1 MWSSSTTS
9 PRSLSPRTGRRAAT
23 DRGPHVGLRRV
34 DVRALDDS
42 ALTVHFG
49 RTRHPATDLPSAG
62 QEAPP
67 RHANRTVSAA
77 VGRNR
82 PRTRHCRHGLDARQA
97 VLQSR
102 GLGRAVVFR
111 FVGIRARVRLGRW
124 LPPRMPID
132 QHLLVLFTL
141 ATVVAMVT
149 PGPDMLFVLGCGMRG
164 GPRAG
169 LLATAGVAT
178 SEAIHVI
185 VAAAGLAALF
195 AAVPVAFTVVRT
207 LGAAYLVY
215 LGVQAIR
222 HRGRTAVGEPV
233 AGGMSGRR
241 AYLTGM
247 ATNLLNPKMVTF
259 TIAFLPQFVDPD
271 LGQVWLQFAILGAIL
286 IALEFL
292 VDGAVG
298 VLAGRIGGWLRRRHA
313 ARRRIDVATGGVFI
327 GLGVRLAVER

>member
-1 MWSSSTTS
+1 
-9 PRSLSPRTGRRAAT
+9 
-23 DRGPHVGLRRV
+23 
-34 DVRALDDS
+34 
-42 ALTVHFG
+42 
-49 RTRHPATDLPSAG
+49 
-62 QEAPP
+62 
-67 RHANRTVSAA
+67 
-77 VGRNR
+77 
-82 PRTRHCRHGLDARQA
+82 
-97 VLQSR
+97 
-102 GLGRAVVFR
+102 
-111 FVGIRARVRLGRW
+111 
-124 LPPRMPID
+124 MPID

-141 ATVVAMVT
+141 TTVVAMVT

-178 SEAIHVI
+178 SEAVHVI

-207 LGAAYLVY
+207 IGAAYLVY

-222 HRGRTAVGEPV
+222 HRGRTVVGEPV

-241 AYLTGM
+241 AFLTGM

-259 TIAFLPQFVDPD
+259 TIAFLPQFINPD
-271 LGQVWLQFAILGAIL
+271 LGRVWLQFAILGAIL
-286 IALEFL
+286 IALEFV

>member
-1 MWSSSTTS
+1 
-9 PRSLSPRTGRRAAT
+9 
-23 DRGPHVGLRRV
+23 
-34 DVRALDDS
+34 
-42 ALTVHFG
+42 
-49 RTRHPATDLPSAG
+49 
-62 QEAPP
+62 
-67 RHANRTVSAA
+67 
-77 VGRNR
+77 
-82 PRTRHCRHGLDARQA
+82 
-97 VLQSR
+97 
-102 GLGRAVVFR
+102 
-111 FVGIRARVRLGRW
+111 
-124 LPPRMPID
+124 MPID

-141 ATVVAMVT
+141 TTVVAMIT

-178 SEAIHVI
+178 SEAVHVV

-207 LGAAYLVY
+207 VGAAYLVY

-222 HRGRTAVGEPV
+222 HRGSTVV
-233 AGGMSGRR
+233 AEAATGGGMSGRR

-259 TIAFLPQFVDPD
+259 TIAFLPQFINPD
-271 LGQVWLQFAILGAIL
+271 LGRVWLQFAVLGAIL